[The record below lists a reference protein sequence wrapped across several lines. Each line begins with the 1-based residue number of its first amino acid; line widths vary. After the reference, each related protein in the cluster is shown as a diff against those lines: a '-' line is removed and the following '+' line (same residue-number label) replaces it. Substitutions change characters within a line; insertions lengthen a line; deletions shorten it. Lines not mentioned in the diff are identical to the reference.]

1 MSKNMTT
8 AAPELVTAAPV
19 KVAPTYNDLWERLAR
34 SDKGAIVTNKNEPAL
49 IKYIYGDTYRIRFV
63 KDKQGDEAAHQW
75 GRVFFTP
82 LIEDE
87 EEVYASPRKHRPAI
101 VKDKAAK
108 AAA

>member
-1 MSKNMTT
+1 
-8 AAPELVTAAPV
+8 
-19 KVAPTYNDLWERLAR
+19 
-34 SDKGAIVTNKNEPAL
+34 
-49 IKYIYGDTYRIRFV
+49 
-63 KDKQGDEAAHQW
+63 
-75 GRVFFTP
+75 VFFTP

>member
-1 MSKNMTT
+1 MSTN
-8 AAPELVTAAPV
+8 EDLIGRSEI
-19 KVAPTYNDLWERLAR
+19 NDLE
-34 SDKGAIVTNKNEPAL
+34 AILSVSAPDQA
-49 IKYIYGDTYRIRFV
+49 DAIRFV